1 MKLVKQGLGQGGWL
15 LVAIAIPWLLSSQVW
30 SNASAQTV
38 TITNTG
44 TANFQDA
51 AGGAVQ
57 NVQSNQT
64 SVNAVV
70 VAATIEVI
78 KTADKA
84 AAEPG
89 DTVVYRIQ
97 VRNTGEAN
105 VRDIEVQDT
114 LPLGLKFEAK
124 SIQAALTEGNQSTP
138 VELPAPDIS
147 SNRTIRF
154 RVPINLGPRQILNI
168 VYAVTLTPDAIRGN
182 GRNVA
187 EAIATS
193 RGRNITSNVASNRV
207 QIRPGIVSDC
217 GTLIGRVFVD
227 KNFDG
232 EQQPGEPGVPNAVIF
247 LDDGNRVTTDAN
259 GLFSVA
265 NVIAG
270 NRTGTLDL
278 SSLPGYTLAPNLYF
292 IERNSQ
298 SRLVRL
304 QPGGTVRMNFGVTP
318 AFGEDRSNN

>member
-1 MKLVKQGLGQGGWL
+1 MKLVKQGLEQGGWL
-15 LVAIAIPWLLSSQVW
+15 LVAIAIPWLLSSQIG
-30 SNASAQTV
+30 SKATAQTV
-38 TITNTG
+38 TITNKG
-44 TANFQDA
+44 NANFQDTV
-51 AGGAVQ
+51 GGTVQ
-57 NVQSNQT
+57 NVESNQT
-64 SVNAVV
+64 LVNAVV

-89 DTVVYRIQ
+89 DTVVYRLQ
-97 VRNTGEAN
+97 VRNTGQAN
-105 VRDIEVQDT
+105 VRDLEVQDT
-114 LPLGLKFEAK
+114 LPLGLNFQAK
-124 SIQAALTEGNQSTP
+124 SIQAVLTEGNQSTP
-138 VELPAPDIS
+138 VELPNPDIS
-147 SNRTIRF
+147 NRTVTF
-154 RVPINLGPRQILNI
+154 RIPINLGPRQSLNI

-187 EAIATS
+187 EVIGTS
-193 RGRNITSNVASNRV
+193 RGRNIRSNVASHRV

-247 LDDGNRVTTDAN
+247 LDDGNRITTDAN

-304 QPGGTVRMNFGVTP
+304 EPGGTVRMNFGVTP
-318 AFGEDRSNN
+318 AFGEERSDN

>member
-38 TITNTG
+38 TIINTG

-89 DTVVYRIQ
+89 DTVVYRLQ
-97 VRNTGEAN
+97 VRNTGQAN
-105 VRDIEVQDT
+105 VRDLEVQDT
-114 LPLGLKFEAK
+114 LPLGLNFQAK
-124 SIQAALTEGNQSTP
+124 SIQAALTDGNQSTP
-138 VELPAPDIS
+138 VELPSPDV
-147 SNRTIRF
+147 SNRTITF
-154 RVPINLGPRQILNI
+154 RVPINIAPRQIINI

-187 EAIATS
+187 EVIGTS
-193 RGRNITSNVASNRV
+193 RGRNIRSNVASHRV

-247 LDDGNRVTTDAN
+247 LDDGNRITTDAN

-304 QPGGTVRMNFGVTP
+304 EPGGTARMNFGVTP
-318 AFGEDRSNN
+318 AFGEEQSNLL